1 MLPCLSS
8 DNPPDQLAWYQACHS
23 QRNQSR
29 GLPGLGIQVGPLG
42 ILLLIS
48 NISDEMG
55 GFYLCQQGPSSE
67 QAWQPGWAVSVNGSG
82 EVWGGAGRAG

>member
-8 DNPPDQLAWYQACHS
+8 DDPLDQLAWYQVCQS

-29 GLPGLGIQVGPLG
+29 GLPGLDIQVGPLG

-48 NISDEMG
+48 NISDQMG
-55 GFYLCQQGPSSE
+55 GFYLCQQGPPSE

-82 EVWGGAGRAG
+82 EV